1 MIKKLLLTSVL
12 LALSANLYALES
24 LKDRIKEAY
33 SIDYTKETVGL
44 MRNIKLYK
52 DPSWPAMITLH
63 NGKRLYFCSPK
74 SMIEFYNQPSL
85 RPDVGVKDEND
96 IAQILVTDFEN
107 LKVINAKGA
116 FYIYGANVI
125 SPAGD
130 DLVPFASYERAELF
144 SKKHNGKRVMSF
156 REIPPALID
165 LINGKI

>member
-1 MIKKLLLTSVL
+1 MIKKLLLTFTL
-12 LALSANLYALES
+12 LAISSNLYALEN
-24 LKDRIKEAY
+24 LKTKIKEAY
-33 SIDYTKETVGL
+33 KIDYTKETVGL

-52 DPSWPAMITLH
+52 NPSWPAMITLH

-74 SMIEFYNQPSL
+74 SMIEFYNQPGL
-85 RPDVGVKDEND
+85 RPDVGVKDESD
-96 IAQILVTDFEN
+96 FAQIFVTDFET
-107 LKVINAKGA
+107 LKIINAKGA

-125 SPAGD
+125 SPSGD
-130 DLVPFASYERAELF
+130 DMIPFATYERAERF